1 MPFDDLAMSMQSP
14 AVPQAAKALLDRLE
28 SRLVISYS
36 AASSPPVS
44 LKHLAS
50 PPRRSRKAPPTTSR
64 AVSTRAATAAAKRPA
79 AGSGASRSPGVV
91 LCAYMIV
98 AHPSAVLSGQGEGE
112 RQHME
117 SAAIFVREL
126 ELLTKMVLGNGGQG
140 RFRAQLAGF
149 DKAWCA
155 YFYRFVAWKVKDA
168 RVLEED
174 LVRAACKLELSMMQT
189 CKVAAADGRPPSDL
203 TLTHDMKAIRPQVA
217 DDQKLLREKVRQL
230 SGAAGAE
237 RMDSAISDARSKFF
251 EAKKNGSPVPTP
263 IANVSTPLSVDSSPS
278 GGTSPAKQP
287 TENERMVNE
296 MLHQDRGDF
305 GGRSD
310 GAATAEKDFQKK
322 VREAMEKAFWDLVTE
337 SLRGD
342 EPDYSQLVS
351 LVKEVRDSLHE
362 LAPKELKEE
371 IVEHIDLEILSQ
383 VLGSGSQD
391 AQHLGQILQYSLA
404 TVRKLSAAA
413 KEDEMNKSHD
423 KLLSELSASSEAG
436 DNGSSSS
443 SSFVISVVK
452 GLRFVLEEIKELRSE
467 VSKARIQMVMQ
478 PIVRGSTG
486 VEYLQKAFADRYGP
500 PADAPASLRPSDSA
514 IVLGVEERRGTGMER
529 TFRLSFSCAIISRP
543 GSCPRSGA
551 PSRSRSSSRATTI
564 FFTSTCSR
572 RFWPARVQG
581 RKARQAGKDRPA
593 AACR

>member
-1 MPFDDLAMSMQSP
+1 
-14 AVPQAAKALLDRLE
+14 
-28 SRLVISYS
+28 
-36 AASSPPVS
+36 
-44 LKHLAS
+44 
-50 PPRRSRKAPPTTSR
+50 
-64 AVSTRAATAAAKRPA
+64 
-79 AGSGASRSPGVV
+79 
-91 LCAYMIV
+91 MIV
-98 AHPSAVLSGQGEGE
+98 AHPGAVLSGQGEGE
-112 RQHME
+112 RQLME

-155 YFYRFVAWKVKDA
+155 YLYRFVAWKVKDA

-203 TLTHDMKAIRPQVA
+203 TLTHDMKAIRQQVA

-230 SGAAGAE
+230 SGAAGVE

-251 EAKKNGSPVPTP
+251 EAKKNGSPVSTP
-263 IANVSTPLSVDSSPS
+263 VANVSTPLSVDSSPS

-296 MLHQDRGDF
+296 MLHQDGGDF

-391 AQHLGQILQYSLA
+391 ARHLGQILQYSLA

-413 KEDEMNKSHD
+413 KEDEMKKCHD

-443 SSFVISVVK
+443 SSSSFVIAVVK
-452 GLRFVLEEIKELRSE
+452 GLRFVLEEVKELRSE
-467 VSKARIQMVMQ
+467 VSKARIQMAMQ
-478 PIVRGSTG
+478 PIVRGST
-486 VEYLQKAFADRYGP
+486 
-500 PADAPASLRPSDSA
+500 S
-514 IVLGVEERRGTGMER
+514 
-529 TFRLSFSCAIISRP
+529 
-543 GSCPRSGA
+543 
-551 PSRSRSSSRATTI
+551 
-564 FFTSTCSR
+564 
-572 RFWPARVQG
+572 W
-581 RKARQAGKDRPA
+581 
-593 AACR
+593 